1 LNGSFPFAS
10 MMNYPVWPD
19 SAGVAGYSRTL
30 LGQGGG
36 GMRSSLAPPPP
47 PPPPA
52 PTQPGSAGTGG
63 ADEGGNNT
71 NKCNPPKYNVTNGGT
86 DPTTIQRSA
95 NHHSSSSAAGGSS
108 SSSAARLNN
117 GDDCGSGGGG
127 GSGGGA
133 RGHQLPSA
141 DKYAPL
147 SSFTDDD
154 SLLKVNS
161 IGSGLNTEISFFY
174 FLIKLESKLPR
185 NTPSKIITNY
195 SPRLLPP
202 SVNYS
207 GIDNEKQKESR
218 QNLHL
223 FGISRNPLS

>member
-1 LNGSFPFAS
+1 MFNTRTTTS

-30 LGQGGG
+30 LGQSGG

-52 PTQPGSAGTGG
+52 AAGSGTVAG
-63 ADEGGNNT
+63 DEGGSNT
-71 NKCNPPKYNVTNGGT
+71 NKCNPPKYNVTNGT
-86 DPTTIQRSA
+86 DPSIQRSA

-108 SSSAARLNN
+108 SSAARLNN
-117 GDDCGSGGGG
+117 GDDCGNG
-127 GSGGGA
+127 GSNGGGA

-161 IGSGLNTEISFFY
+161 IGSGLS
-174 FLIKLESKLPR
+174 
-185 NTPSKIITNY
+185 
-195 SPRLLPP
+195 
-202 SVNYS
+202 
-207 GIDNEKQKESR
+207 
-218 QNLHL
+218 
-223 FGISRNPLS
+223 

>member
-1 LNGSFPFAS
+1 

-47 PPPPA
+47 PPPAA
-52 PTQPGSAGTGG
+52 PSSAGT
-63 ADEGGNNT
+63 ADEGGT

-117 GDDCGSGGGG
+117 GDDCGSSGGG

-161 IGSGLNTEISFFY
+161 IGSGL
-174 FLIKLESKLPR
+174 LHR
-185 NTPSKIITNY
+185 NTFFSYLPSILNKIRIEITEKNTQQKITNH
-195 SPRLLPP
+195 SPRL
-202 SVNYS
+202 
-207 GIDNEKQKESR
+207 
-218 QNLHL
+218 
-223 FGISRNPLS
+223 